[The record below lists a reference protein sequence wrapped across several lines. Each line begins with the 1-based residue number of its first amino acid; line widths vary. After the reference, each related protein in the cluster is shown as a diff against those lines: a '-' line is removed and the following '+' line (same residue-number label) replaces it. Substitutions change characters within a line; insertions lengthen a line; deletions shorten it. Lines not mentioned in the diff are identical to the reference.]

1 MVVTILVVGA
11 GNPIVVV
18 VVVVVADDGIEIVG
32 ALVAIENGVV
42 VIGWERRFESALFP
56 DEVIVDVA
64 GRKLV
69 EDGNADVV
77 VVVVPAGAGNE
88 KGALVV
94 VVGIIVDVDDG
105 VENEK
110 ADVVAVEKPGAAV
123 VVAGV
128 DKEKDGAA

>member
-69 EDGNADVV
+69 EDGNADVA
-77 VVVVPAGAGNE
+77 VVPAGAGNE
-88 KGALVV
+88 KGALV